1 MEHEKK
7 WIQKYKVVNSSGVC
21 KNSWYIKRNKILQ
34 ETLITKITL
43 FILLSVSKDS
53 SATLPALIATIRT
66 YLDLT
71 TELLLSSTRRNSK

>member
-21 KNSWYIKRNKILQ
+21 KNSWYIKRNKLQ

-43 FILLSVSKDS
+43 FILSIAKDS